1 MNEPVMVIQ
10 ATLFTSNYNYLVAH
24 VLTLYK
30 LLFIH
35 VENDLHLWSLSDCEQ
50 PSLWPL
56 LCKIIPLYFPRISH
70 SSRGKFSKIVSNA
83 FHKCS
88 RALNLRFFF
97 KTAYS

>member
-24 VLTLYK
+24 LLTLYK

-70 SSRGKFSKIVSNA
+70 SSRGKFSKIVS
-83 FHKCS
+83 KCFLQVFKGFKS
-88 RALNLRFFF
+88 QIFF
-97 KTAYS
+97 